1 MAQVTHKV
9 VKGDTLSAIAKK
21 YGTTVNAIAKLN
33 NIKNVNLIYVGQVL
47 IISGQSSTDVA
58 NKTNTGTS
66 SGGTGGGST
75 GGGSS
80 GGSSTSPDY
89 TNNQVLL
96 TSFGLQAG
104 TERTLYA
111 IFKWQKA
118 NTAHIQIE
126 WEYQTKDGNW
136 FTGSHNNIDYASQ
149 MKHDGYFDTTYSIP
163 ENAVKIRFRAKPISA
178 TYTENNVTKKYWD
191 SVWTGYSYYD
201 ANLINN
207 PPTKNPNQEPASA
220 NQCKVTAFG
229 LQADTDR
236 TLFAIWQWQ
245 KANTDHFEVE
255 WDYQTKDGNWFIGTH
270 SDVSYDQVMHG
281 GYYNSTYNVPENAVM
296 IRFRVKPISKT
307 STDKGNTVSHWL
319 SVWTGY
325 HKYDTVAMNTPEPEP
340 IQIPTLNAPGVTV
353 NNYKLECK
361 VENIDTN
368 VKNTSI
374 EPSKFLVEFEVVKDD
389 TTRAYSGL
397 ASIFYSTATYTFS
410 IDPGYNYK
418 VRCRLKVGEDYGE
431 WSNFSSTVQSIPSPP
446 SADPTCYA
454 TSSTSIR
461 ITWPSVSSADY
472 YEIEYAD
479 NIDYFENMIAELIK
493 VEGNNRYEVTGLD
506 SGAFY
511 YFRVRA
517 CNESGSSAWTGISKI
532 LIGTTP
538 IAPSTWSSTTTA
550 VVGEDIILYWIH
562 SNEDGSAERRA
573 EVEVYYDDVR
583 LVHNVINDEVD
594 DDNPQKTS
602 QFIISTNGMTEG
614 KVLKW
619 RVRTAGITN
628 ELGDW
633 SVQRV
638 IDVYAKPSLSVL
650 LLDSIGRYTRVIN
663 SFPIVISAEAGPAT
677 QSPVS
682 YHVNII
688 PKESY
693 ETVDEVGNFKMVM
706 AGDPVFA
713 RSYDIS
719 TKLEV
724 TLTPQD
730 LDLQSDIPYEL
741 ICTVGMDSGL
751 TAEEVIPFTVFWT
764 DVVFAPNAQIVYDPD
779 RIVTHINPYCEYYPF
794 IFYEV
799 VYENEQW
806 IRTNKTIE
814 YIEGIS
820 VDNALTKTYQDV
832 VYAGFL
838 DEVLTHFCIVLSEE
852 PVLVPD
858 ITLSV
863 YRREFDGTFTEIGTG
878 LANSS
883 KTFVADPHPPLDYA
897 KYRIVA
903 TSDLTGAMSFVDL
916 PPYPIQVK
924 TIVLQWNEAW
934 TDYNLGDEGA
944 IGKQAWEGT
953 MLQLP
958 YNIDVT
964 ENNETDV
971 SLITYIGRKQPV
983 SYYGTQLGTS
993 AIWNCDIP
1001 KYDSET
1007 IYALRRL
1014 AVWMGDVYVREP
1026 SGTGYWARVS
1036 VSFSQKHCELVVPVT
1051 IDITRVSGG
1060 K

>member
-1 MAQVTHKV
+1 MATVTHKV

-21 YGTTVNAIAKLN
+21 YGTTVDAIAKLN

-47 IISGQSSTDVA
+47 TISGKSSTDVVS
-58 NKTNTGTS
+58 KTPTNTTP
-66 SGGTGGGST
+66 ST
-75 GGGSS
+75 P
-80 GGSSTSPDY
+80 STPDY
-89 TNNQVLL
+89 QKNQCSI

-104 TERTLYA
+104 TERTLFA
-111 IFKWQKA
+111 IWQWSKA
-118 NTAHIQIE
+118 NTDHCEVE
-126 WEYQTKDGNW
+126 WDYQTKDGNW
-136 FTGSHNNIDYASQ
+136 FTGSRNNISYAGQS
-149 MKHDGYFDTTYSIP
+149 MHGGYFDSTYSVP
-163 ENAVKIRFRAKPISA
+163 ENATRIRFRVRPISA

-191 SVWTGYSYYD
+191 SVWTGYQYYD

-207 PPTKNPNQEPASA
+207 PPTKKPEQEPASS

-229 LQADTDR
+229 LQAGSER
-236 TLFAIWQWQ
+236 TLFAIWTWQ
-245 KANTDHFEVE
+245 KANTDHCEVQWE
-255 WDYQTKDGNWFIGTH
+255 YQTKDGNWFIGAH
-270 SDVSYDQVMHG
+270 SNVDYGSQVMHG
-281 GYYNSTYNVPENAVM
+281 YQFESTYNVPEVAVM
-296 IRFRVKPISKT
+296 VRFRVRPISKT
-307 STDKGNTVSHWL
+307 YTDKNNTVSYWL

-325 HKYDTVAMNTPEPEP
+325 HKYDTVVMNTPEPEP
-340 IQIPTLNAPGVTV
+340 IQIPTLSQPNVVV

-361 VENIDTN
+361 IENIDTN

-374 EPSKFLVEFEVVKDD
+374 KPEQYLVEFEVVKDD
-389 TTRAYSGL
+389 ATRAYTGL

-418 VRCRLKVGEDYGE
+418 VRCRLKVGDDYGE
-431 WSNFSSTVQSIPSPP
+431 WSNFSSTVQSVPSQP
-446 SADPTCYA
+446 SSAPNCYA

-461 ITWPSVSSADY
+461 VTWPSVNSADY
-472 YEIEYAD
+472 YELEYSD
-479 NIDYFENMIAELIK
+479 NIDHFDNLIATLIK

-517 CNESGSSAWTGISKI
+517 CNESGNSAWTGVSKI

-583 LVHNVINDEVD
+583 LVHNVINEEVD

-602 QFIISTNGMTEG
+602 QFVISTNGMTEG

-619 RVRTAGITN
+619 RVRTAGITE
-628 ELGDW
+628 ELGEW

-650 LLDSIGRYTRVIN
+650 LLDAIGQYTRVIT
-663 SFPIVISAEAGPAT
+663 SFPLNIKAKAGPAT
-677 QSPVS
+677 QSPVN

-688 PKESY
+688 PRESY
-693 ETVDEVGNFKMVM
+693 ETVDEFGNFKMVM

-719 TKLEV
+719 TDLDI

-730 LDLQSDIPYEL
+730 LDLQSDIPYDL
-741 ICTVGMDSGL
+741 VCTVGMDSGL
-751 TAEEVIPFTVFWT
+751 TAEEIIPFSVFWT
-764 DVVFAPNAQIVYDPD
+764 DVVFTPNAQIVYDPD
-779 RIVTHINPYCEYYPF
+779 KIVTHINPYCEYYPY

-799 VYENEQW
+799 TYENEQW
-806 IRTNKTIE
+806 IRTDKTID

-820 VDNALTKTYQDV
+820 VDNALTRTHQDV
-832 VYAGFL
+832 VYAGYL
-838 DEVLTHFCIVLSEE
+838 DDVLTHFCIVLSEE
-852 PVLVPD
+852 AVLVPD

-883 KTFVADPHPPLDYA
+883 HTFVADPHPPLDYA
-897 KYRIVA
+897 RYRIVA

-924 TIVLQWNEAW
+924 TIVLQWNEDW
-934 TDYNLGDEGA
+934 TDYKLGDEGA
-944 IGKQAWEGT
+944 VAKQAWQGS

-964 ENNETDV
+964 ESNETDV
-971 SLITYIGRKQPV
+971 SLIAYIGRKQPV
-983 SYYGTQLGTS
+983 SYYGTQLGTT
-993 AIWNCDIP
+993 AIWNCDVP

-1036 VSFSQKHCELVVPVT
+1036 VSFSHKHCELVVPVT

>member
-33 NIKNVNLIYVGQVL
+33 NIKNKNLIYVGQVL
-47 IISGQSSTDVA
+47 IISGKSSTEVVT
-58 NKTNTGTS
+58 KKPTTTPSTPSTPGT
-66 SGGTGGGST
+66 
-75 GGGSS
+75 
-80 GGSSTSPDY
+80 PDY
-89 TNNQVLL
+89 TNNQCKI

-104 TERTLYA
+104 TERTLFA
-111 IFKWQKA
+111 IWQWSKA
-118 NTAHIQIE
+118 NTDHCKYE
-126 WEYQTKDGNW
+126 WDYQTKDGNW
-136 FTGSHNNIDYASQ
+136 FTGSHSTVSYNNA
-149 MKHDGYFDTTYSIP
+149 MHGGYFDTTFSVP
-163 ENAVKIRFRAKPISA
+163 ENATRIRFRVRPESK
-178 TYTENNVTKKYWD
+178 TYTENNVTKKYWE
-191 SVWTGYSYYD
+191 SVWTGYQYYD

-207 PPTKNPNQEPASA
+207 PPTTNPEQEPASA
-220 NQCKVTAFG
+220 NQCKVTSFG
-229 LQADTDR
+229 LQSGTNR

-245 KANTDHFEVE
+245 KVNTDHFEVE
-255 WDYQTKDGNWFIGTH
+255 WEYQTKDGNWFIGTH
-270 SDVSYDQVMHG
+270 GDVGYDQVMHG

-307 STDKGNTVSHWL
+307 YTNKGNTVSYWL

-340 IQIPTLNAPGVTV
+340 IQIPTLNAPSVTV

-374 EPSKFLVEFEVVKDD
+374 SPSNFLVEFEVVKDD
-389 TTRAYSGL
+389 ATRAYTGL

-418 VRCRLKVGEDYGE
+418 VRCRLKVGEDYGA
-431 WSNFSSTVQSIPSPP
+431 WSNFSSTVQSVPSPP

-472 YEIEYAD
+472 YEIEYSD
-479 NIDYFENMIAELIK
+479 NVDHFENMIAELIK

-517 CNESGSSAWTGISKI
+517 CNESGNSAWTGISKI

-550 VVGEDIILYWIH
+550 VVGEDVILYWIH

-573 EVEVYYDDVR
+573 EVEVYYDDMR
-583 LVHNVINDEVD
+583 LVHDVINEEVND
-594 DDNPQKTS
+594 DDPQKTS
-602 QFIISTNGMTEG
+602 QFVISTNGMTEG

-628 ELGDW
+628 ELGEW

-650 LLDSIGRYTRVIN
+650 LLDSIGQYTRVIK

-677 QSPVS
+677 QTPVS
-682 YHVNII
+682 YHINII
-688 PKESY
+688 PRESY

-719 TKLEV
+719 TNLEV

-730 LDLQSDIPYEL
+730 LDLQSDIPYDL

-751 TAEEVIPFTVFWT
+751 TAEEIIPFTVFWT
-764 DVVFAPNAQIVYDPD
+764 DVVFAPNAQIVYDAD
-779 RIVTHINPYCEYYPF
+779 KIVTHINPYCEYYPY

-799 VYENEQW
+799 AYENEQW
-806 IRTNKTIE
+806 IRTDTTIE

-820 VDNALTKTYQDV
+820 VDNAFTVDYGDI

-883 KTFVADPHPPLDYA
+883 QTFVADPHPPLDYA

-903 TSDLTGAMSFVDL
+903 TSDLTGAMSFIDL

-944 IGKQAWEGT
+944 IGKQAWQGT
-953 MLQLP
+953 MLRLP

-983 SYYGTQLGTS
+983 SYYGTQLGT
-993 AIWNCDIP
+993 AATWNCDVP
-1001 KYDSET
+1001 KHDSET

>member
-1 MAQVTHKV
+1 MATVTHKV

-21 YGTTVNAIAKLN
+21 YGTTVDAIAKLN

-47 IISGQSSTDVA
+47 TISGKSSTEVV
-58 NKTNTGTS
+58 
-66 SGGTGGGST
+66 ST
-75 GGGSS
+75 
-80 GGSSTSPDY
+80 TPKKDTPTDTKPAPDY
-89 TNNQVLL
+89 TTNQCKI

-104 TERTLYA
+104 TERTLFA
-111 IFKWQKA
+111 IWQWQKA
-118 NTAHIQIE
+118 NTDHCEVE
-126 WEYQTKDGNW
+126 WDYQTKDGNW
-136 FTGSHNNIDYASQ
+136 FTGSRNNISYSGQ
-149 MKHDGYFDTTYSIP
+149 SMHGGYFDSTYSIP
-163 ENAVKIRFRAKPISA
+163 ENATKIRFRVRPISA
-178 TYTENNVTKKYWD
+178 TYTENNTTKKYWD
-191 SVWTGYSYYD
+191 SVWTGYQYYD

-207 PPTKNPNQEPASA
+207 PPQKNPQQEPASA

-229 LQADTDR
+229 LQAGSDR
-236 TLFAIWQWQ
+236 TLFAIWQWM
-245 KANTDHFEVE
+245 KANTDYCEVQWE
-255 WDYQTKDGNWFIGTH
+255 YQTKDGNWFTGTH
-270 SDVSYDQVMHG
+270 TNVDYDSQIMHD
-281 GYYNSTYNVPENAVM
+281 GYFDSTYNIPETAVM
-296 IRFRVKPISKT
+296 VRFRVRPVAKT
-307 STDKGNTVSHWL
+307 YTDKNNTVSYWL

-325 HKYDTVAMNTPEPEP
+325 HKYDTVAINTEP
-340 IQIPTLNAPGVTV
+340 ISIPTLSPPTVTV
-353 NNYKLECK
+353 DGYKLDCK
-361 VENIDTN
+361 IENVDTN
-368 VKNTSI
+368 VQNTNI
-374 EPSKFLVEFEVVKDD
+374 SKDNFLVEFEVIKDD
-389 TTRAYSGL
+389 STRAYSGL
-397 ASIFYSTATYTFS
+397 ASIFYSTATYRFS

-418 VRCRLKVGEDYGE
+418 VRARLKVGEDYGE
-431 WSNFSSTVQSIPSPP
+431 WSNFSSTVQSIPSAP
-446 SADPTCYA
+446 SAAPTCYA

-461 ITWPSVSSADY
+461 VTWPSVSSAEY
-472 YEIEYAD
+472 YELEYSNEIGHFD
-479 NIDYFENMIAELIK
+479 NMIAEMVK

-506 SGAFY
+506 SGNVY

-517 CNESGSSAWTGISKI
+517 CNASGESAWTGLSML

-573 EVEVYYDDVR
+573 EIEVYYDDVR
-583 LVHNVINDEVD
+583 LVHNVVNNEVD

-602 QFIISTNGMTEG
+602 QFVIATNGMTEG
-614 KVLKW
+614 KVIKW
-619 RVRTAGITN
+619 RVRTAGITQ
-628 ELGDW
+628 ELGEW

-650 LLDSIGRYTRVIN
+650 ILDSIGQYTRVIR
-663 SFPIVISAEAGPAT
+663 SFPINIKAEAGPTT

-688 PKESY
+688 PRESY
-693 ETVDEVGNFKMVM
+693 ETVDEVGNFKMIM

-719 TKLEV
+719 TNLDI

-730 LDLQSDIPYEL
+730 LDLQSDIPYDL
-741 ICTVGMDSGL
+741 VCTVGMDSGL
-751 TAEEVIPFTVFWT
+751 TAEEIIPFDVFWT
-764 DVVFAPNAQIVYDPD
+764 DVVFAPNAQIVYDPEK
-779 RIVTHINPYCEYYPF
+779 IVTHINPYCEYYPY

-799 VYENEQW
+799 AYENEQW

-820 VDNALTKTYQDV
+820 VDNALTKNYNDV
-832 VYAGFL
+832 VYAGYL
-838 DEVLTHFCIVLSEE
+838 DNVLTHFCIVLSTE

-858 ITLSV
+858 ISLSV
-863 YRREFDGTFTEIGTG
+863 YRREFDGTFTEIGTE

-883 KTFVADPHPPLDYA
+883 KTFVTDPHPPLDYA

-903 TSDLTGAMSFVDL
+903 TSDLTGSMSFIDL

-934 TDYNLGDEGA
+934 TDYELGEEGA
-944 IGKQAWEGT
+944 IGKQAWQGT

-958 YNIDVT
+958 YNIDVS
-964 ENNETDV
+964 ESNETDV
-971 SLITYIGRKQPV
+971 SLIQYIGRQQPV
-983 SYYGTQLGTS
+983 SYYGTQLGTA
-993 AIWNCDIP
+993 AIWNCDVP
-1001 KYDSET
+1001 KHDSET

-1014 AVWMGDVYVREP
+1014 AIWMGDVYVREP
-1026 SGTGYWARVS
+1026 SGVGYWARVS
-1036 VSFSQKHCELVVPVT
+1036 VSFSQNHCELVVPVT

>member
-33 NIKNVNLIYVGQVL
+33 NIKNANLIYVGQVL
-47 IISGQSSTDVA
+47 IISGKSSTEVVT
-58 NKTNTGTS
+58 KKPTTTPSTPGT
-66 SGGTGGGST
+66 
-75 GGGSS
+75 
-80 GGSSTSPDY
+80 PDY
-89 TNNQVLL
+89 TNNQCQI

-104 TERTLYA
+104 TERTLFA
-111 IFKWQKA
+111 IWRWEKA
-118 NTAHIQIE
+118 NTDHCKYE
-126 WEYQTKDGNW
+126 WDYQTKDGNW
-136 FTGSHNNIDYASQ
+136 FTGSHSTVSYGNG
-149 MKHDGYFDTTYSIP
+149 MHGGYFDTTFSVP
-163 ENAVKIRFRAKPISA
+163 ENATRIRFRVRPESK
-178 TYTENNVTKKYWD
+178 TYTENNTTKKYWE
-191 SVWTGYSYYD
+191 SVWTGYKYYD

-207 PPTKNPNQEPASA
+207 PPTTNPEQEPASA
-220 NQCKVTAFG
+220 NQCKVTSFG
-229 LQADTDR
+229 LQAGTEK

-245 KANTDHFEVE
+245 KANTDHFSVE

-270 SDVSYDQVMHG
+270 ANESYDQVMDG
-281 GYYNSTYNVPENAVM
+281 GYYNSTYNVPESAAMV
-296 IRFRVKPISKT
+296 RFRVKPISKT
-307 STDKGNTVSHWL
+307 YTDKGNTVSYWL

-340 IQIPTLNAPGVTV
+340 IQIPKLNAPSVAV
-353 NNYKLECK
+353 NSYKLECK
-361 VENIDTN
+361 VEDIDTN

-374 EPSKFLVEFEVVKDD
+374 DPSNYLVEFEVVKDD
-389 TTRAYSGL
+389 ATRAYTGL

-418 VRCRLKVGEDYGE
+418 VRCRLKVGGDYGE
-431 WSNFSSTVQSIPSPP
+431 WSNFSSTVQSVPSPP

-472 YEIEYAD
+472 YEIEYSD
-479 NIDYFENMIAELIK
+479 NIDHFENMIAELIK

-517 CNESGSSAWTGISKI
+517 CNESGNSAWTGISKI

-550 VVGEDIILYWIH
+550 VVGEDVILYWIH

-573 EVEVYYDDVR
+573 EVEVYYDDVC
-583 LVHNVINDEVD
+583 LVHNVINEEAD
-594 DDNPQKTS
+594 DDDPQKTS

-614 KVLKW
+614 KILKW

-628 ELGDW
+628 ELGEW

-650 LLDSIGRYTRVIN
+650 LLDSIGQYTRVIK

-677 QSPVS
+677 QTPVS

-688 PKESY
+688 PRESY

-719 TKLEV
+719 TNLEI

-730 LDLQSDIPYEL
+730 LDLQSDIPYDL

-764 DVVFAPNAQIVYDPD
+764 DVVFAPNAQIVYDSD
-779 RIVTHINPYCEYYPF
+779 KIVTHINPYCEYYPY
-794 IFYEV
+794 IFYKV
-799 VYENEQW
+799 AYENEQW
-806 IRTNKTIE
+806 IRTDETIE

-820 VDNALTKTYQDV
+820 VDNALTVVYSDI

-883 KTFVADPHPPLDYA
+883 QTFVADPHPPLDYA
-897 KYRIVA
+897 RYRIVA
-903 TSDLTGAMSFVDL
+903 TSELTGAMSFVDL

-924 TIVLQWNEAW
+924 SIVLQWNEAW

-944 IGKQAWEGT
+944 VGKQAWQGT
-953 MLQLP
+953 MLKLP
-958 YNIDVT
+958 YNIDVS
-964 ENNETDV
+964 ENNELDV
-971 SLITYIGRKQPV
+971 SLIMYIGRKQPV

-993 AIWNCDIP
+993 ATWNCDVP
-1001 KYDSET
+1001 KHDTET

-1036 VSFSQKHCELVVPVT
+1036 VSFRQKHCELVVPVT
-1051 IDITRVSGG
+1051 IYITRVSGG

>member
-1 MAQVTHKV
+1 MATVTHKV

-21 YGTTVNAIAKLN
+21 YGTTVDAIAKLN

-47 IISGQSSTDVA
+47 TISGQSSTDIVPKKETNNNTTDPTPGPDYQNNQCKITSYGLQA
-58 NKTNTGTS
+58 GTERTLFAIWQWQKTNTDHFELEWDYQTKDGNWFTGSRNNVSYGSQAMHGGYYDSTYSIPDNAITIRFRVRPESATYTKDNATKKYWESVWTGYKYYDARPINFPEPKNPNQEPAS
-66 SGGTGGGST
+66 S
-75 GGGSS
+75 
-80 GGSSTSPDY
+80 
-89 TNNQVLL
+89 NQCKV

-104 TERTLYA
+104 TERTLFA
-111 IFKWQKA
+111 VWQWLKA
-118 NTAHIQIE
+118 NTDHCVVE

-136 FTGSHNNIDYASQ
+136 FIGSHTNIDYASQ
-149 MKHDGYFDTTYSIP
+149 IKHDGYFD
-163 ENAVKIRFRAKPISA
+163 
-178 TYTENNVTKKYWD
+178 
-191 SVWTGYSYYD
+191 
-201 ANLINN
+201 
-207 PPTKNPNQEPASA
+207 
-220 NQCKVTAFG
+220 
-229 LQADTDR
+229 
-236 TLFAIWQWQ
+236 
-245 KANTDHFEVE
+245 
-255 WDYQTKDGNWFIGTH
+255 
-270 SDVSYDQVMHG
+270 
-281 GYYNSTYNVPENAVM
+281 STYNVPDNAVM
-296 IRFRVKPISKT
+296 VRFRVKPISKT
-307 STDKGNTVSHWL
+307 YTDKGNTVSYWL

-325 HKYDTVAMNTPEPEP
+325 SKYDTVAMNTPEPEP
-340 IQIPTLNAPGVTV
+340 IQIPTLSQPNVVV

-361 VENIDTN
+361 IENIDTN

-374 EPSKFLVEFEVVKDD
+374 QPDKYLVEFEVVKDD
-389 TTRAYSGL
+389 STRAYTGL

-418 VRCRLKVGEDYGE
+418 VRCRLKVGEDYGK
-431 WSNFSSTVQSIPSPP
+431 WSNFSSTVQSVPSQP
-446 SADPTCYA
+446 SSTPNCYA

-461 ITWPSVSSADY
+461 VTWPSVNSADY
-472 YEIEYAD
+472 YELEYSD
-479 NIDYFENMIAELIK
+479 NIDHFNNMIATLIK

-517 CNESGSSAWTGISKI
+517 CNESGNSDWTGVSKI

-550 VVGEDIILYWIH
+550 VVGEDVILYWIH

-573 EVEVYYDDVR
+573 EVEVYYDNVR
-583 LVHNVINDEVD
+583 LVHNVVNEEVD

-602 QFIISTNGMTEG
+602 QFVISTNGMTEG

-628 ELGDW
+628 ELGEW

-650 LLDSIGRYTRVIN
+650 LLNSIGQYTRVIT
-663 SFPIVISAEAGPAT
+663 SFPLNIKAKAGPAT
-677 QSPVS
+677 QSPVN

-688 PKESY
+688 PRESY
-693 ETVDEVGNFKMVM
+693 ETVDEFGNFKMVM

-719 TKLEV
+719 TDLDI

-730 LDLQSDIPYEL
+730 LDLQSDIPYDL
-741 ICTVGMDSGL
+741 VCTVGMDSGL
-751 TAEEVIPFTVFWT
+751 TAEEIIPFTVFWT
-764 DVVFAPNAQIVYDPD
+764 DVVFTPNAQIVYDPD
-779 RIVTHINPYCEYYPF
+779 KIVTHINPYCEYYPY

-799 VYENEQW
+799 TYENEQW
-806 IRTNKTIE
+806 IRTNKTID

-820 VDNALTKTYQDV
+820 VDNALTETHQDV
-832 VYAGFL
+832 VYAGYL
-838 DEVLTHFCIVLSEE
+838 DDVLTHFCIVLSEE
-852 PVLVPD
+852 AVLVPD

-863 YRREFDGTFTEIGTG
+863 YRREFDGTFTEIGTE

-883 KTFVADPHPPLDYA
+883 HTFVADPHPPLDYA
-897 KYRIVA
+897 RYRIVA

-924 TIVLQWNEAW
+924 TIVLQWNEDW
-934 TDYNLGDEGA
+934 TDYKLGDEGA
-944 IGKQAWEGT
+944 VAKQAWQGS

-964 ENNETDV
+964 ESNETDV
-971 SLITYIGRKQPV
+971 SLIAYIGRKQPV
-983 SYYGTQLGTS
+983 SYYGTQLGTT
-993 AIWNCDIP
+993 AIWNCDVP

-1026 SGTGYWARVS
+1026 SGTGYWAKVS
-1036 VSFSQKHCELVVPVT
+1036 VSFSHKHCELVVPVT